1 MGTSAT
7 YLRAIWLK
15 KPIRPSGAH
24 CLIPVFERKPRIIS
38 VHSAVGRERPDLSG
52 TPLMGSIVRV
62 GRTRARGWSIRGS
75 PIGTRLAKPARRS
88 LESVCMALFG
98 APTYGSLYPIPTV
111 RRHAYIYAYRI
122 AYLYI
127 YERACKWLAHVRRA
141 SNRDLRLYRTPEML
155 KRDALDSPEDEDTV
169 CDLKQMC
176 AIREVILSFEKRTF
190 VRSTCN

>member
-1 MGTSAT
+1 
-7 YLRAIWLK
+7 
-15 KPIRPSGAH
+15 
-24 CLIPVFERKPRIIS
+24 
-38 VHSAVGRERPDLSG
+38 
-52 TPLMGSIVRV
+52 
-62 GRTRARGWSIRGS
+62 
-75 PIGTRLAKPARRS
+75 
-88 LESVCMALFG
+88 MALFG

-155 KRDALDSPEDEDTV
+155 KRDALNSPEDEDTV

-176 AIREVILSFEKRTF
+176 AIREVILSFERRTF
-190 VRSTCN
+190 VRSTCNWDKLILQAGRLKYFKRDKILISCDLKQQ